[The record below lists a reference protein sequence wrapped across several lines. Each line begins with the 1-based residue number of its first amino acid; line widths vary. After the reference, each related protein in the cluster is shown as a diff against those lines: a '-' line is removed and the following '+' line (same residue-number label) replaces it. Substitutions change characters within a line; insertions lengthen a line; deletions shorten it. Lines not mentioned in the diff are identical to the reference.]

1 MQSNKIGTT
10 VGAAVT
16 AATVVLGMMTAA
28 PAAAD
33 TIAGSGTPTLSDR
46 TWAALGD
53 GIGTDGV
60 FDGDV
65 PRRAG
70 VPEGLIDDFATGWSA
85 EGGSVTGA
93 AVDTAVV
100 ERARTAQASVRSCVG
115 KNRLDDAG
123 IQINLYLNP
132 CKAASVLGLVTSG
145 AGIAVIAAAV
155 TAATGVGALAA
166 GVIAGVLGVSAGVLT
181 SCTARGRGIAAHNI
195 PPSAVMWCNNQ

>member
-1 MQSNKIGTT
+1 MHFRKIKTT
-10 VGAAVT
+10 IGAAVT
-16 AATVVLGMMTAA
+16 AATVVAGLITAA
-28 PAAAD
+28 PASAD
-33 TIAGSGTPTLSDR
+33 TTVESRASTVSDR
-46 TWAALGD
+46 TWAALDD

-60 FDGDV
+60 FDGDG

-70 VPEGLIDDFATGWSA
+70 VSEELINDFATGWSSA
-85 EGGSVTGA
+85 GRSVSGA
-93 AVDTAVV
+93 AVDTALV
-100 ERARTAQASVRSCVG
+100 ERARTAQASVRTCVG
-115 KNRLDDAG
+115 KNRLDYTG
-123 IQINLYLNP
+123 IQINLYLNS
-132 CKAASVLGLVTSG
+132 CKAASVLGLVNSG